1 MKSIKFSVNVY
12 NAGSENEK
20 ITVSS
25 SSSIL
30 LSAKR
35 TPAPMKEEPKTLE
48 KEIFELAKIC
58 DKVTLEKDK
67 NKKLSESEL
76 CDAIFDDYT
85 KECIA
90 KNTIYDE
97 IKAKV
102 YGLGI
107 DQKEVSFGDPE
118 IDIVK
123 QKIND
128 INKNLCW
135 KIDPAYCFFKTGIE
149 YKKHVDNLK
158 LTLKTIQ
165 DCLDDKIQG
174 AIIVI

>member
-85 KECIA
+85 LVMAFCHILLKMYFDLLLI
-90 KNTIYDE
+90 I
-97 IKAKV
+97 
-102 YGLGI
+102 LH
-107 DQKEVSFGDPE
+107 
-118 IDIVK
+118 
-123 QKIND
+123 
-128 INKNLCW
+128 NL
-135 KIDPAYCFFKTGIE
+135 
-149 YKKHVDNLK
+149 
-158 LTLKTIQ
+158 
-165 DCLDDKIQG
+165 
-174 AIIVI
+174 